1 MMELEGTRQFAMP
14 SRGLATVCQNTK
26 TNLVKITLTLL
37 TVKKGFFFFFLA
49 NCHYVIFYINIC
61 TYCTDI
67 NSVQVVLLV
76 SK

>member
-14 SRGLATVCQNTK
+14 SRGLATVCKTTK
-26 TNLVKITLTLL
+26 TNLVRITLTLL
-37 TVKKGFFFFFLA
+37 MVKKSFFFFLA

-67 NSVQVVLLV
+67 NSVQVVLRL

>member
-37 TVKKGFFFFFLA
+37 TVKKSVFFLA
-49 NCHYVIFYINIC
+49 NCHYLIFYINIC

>member
-37 TVKKGFFFFFLA
+37 TVKKSFFFFFSKLSLC
-49 NCHYVIFYINIC
+49 NILHKYLYI
-61 TYCTDI
+61 
-67 NSVQVVLLV
+67 LH
-76 SK
+76 

>member
-37 TVKKGFFFFFLA
+37 TVKKGFFFFFFSKLSLC
-49 NCHYVIFYINIC
+49 NILHKYLYI
-61 TYCTDI
+61 
-67 NSVQVVLLV
+67 LH
-76 SK
+76 

>member
-37 TVKKGFFFFFLA
+37 TVKKSCFFLA

>member
-37 TVKKGFFFFFLA
+37 TVKKSGFFLA
-49 NCHYVIFYINIC
+49 NCHYLIFYINIC

>member
-37 TVKKGFFFFFLA
+37 TVKKGFFFFF
-49 NCHYVIFYINIC
+49 F
-61 TYCTDI
+61 
-67 NSVQVVLLV
+67 
-76 SK
+76 

>member
-37 TVKKGFFFFFLA
+37 TVKKSFFFFSKLSLC
-49 NCHYVIFYINIC
+49 NILHKYLYI
-61 TYCTDI
+61 
-67 NSVQVVLLV
+67 LH
-76 SK
+76 

>member
-37 TVKKGFFFFFLA
+37 TVKKSFFFFFFL
-49 NCHYVIFYINIC
+49 
-61 TYCTDI
+61 TL
-67 NSVQVVLLV
+67 SVSYLASSFLFNGE
-76 SK
+76 S

>member
-1 MMELEGTRQFAMP
+1 MVELEGTRQFAMP
-14 SRGLATVCQNTK
+14 SRGLATVCKTTK
-26 TNLVKITLTLL
+26 TNLVRITLTLL
-37 TVKKGFFFFFLA
+37 MVKKSFFFLA

-67 NSVQVVLLV
+67 NSVQVVLRL